1 MVKLVERVET
11 PVMTAWFS
19 AIHFLRPHGLW
30 ALLALPLLWALWRM
44 RRQRQSVWRNQVD
57 PHLLPHLLAR
67 SDRSVRGAFVGMT
80 LAYVLAVVALA
91 GPSWRQEEQP
101 LWRSSAPLVLA
112 LDLSSRIGAA
122 DLPPS
127 RLLQVRAKLAHL
139 LRDRTGGQVALVAYA
154 GDTFTVTPLTD
165 DPANVALF
173 LDDLSPEVMPIDGQ
187 RADRAIEWSGRLLK
201 QGGYDTGDILIVT
214 DRSDAAARDAAQAA
228 AAQGFRVSAL
238 GLGTPAGA
246 AYRDAEGGIRHA
258 ARDDGS
264 LRALASA
271 GRGKFE
277 VLSRDDGDL
286 RALGVLSP
294 QASEATAGGAA
305 GKTWR
310 DEGYWLL
317 LPLLLLSLFAFRRGG
332 AAAILVVCLGLPL
345 SMPAQAAERDWWRRP
360 DQQQH
365 VRIAS
370 GAEAYRKGDF
380 AAAEKAF
387 SDIDTATG
395 WYNRG
400 NALAKQGKY
409 DDAVAAYDKALAH
422 QPGMQDAVANR
433 QAVEAARKRQQQD
446 SQGQKG
452 GGKNQKPNPGQD
464 QSGQQSPAGAKK
476 DQGSEGEPQNKDSPS
491 PLPPK
496 PEQSKSEAASNTP
509 TAPQQDAP
517 QQDAPQDAKSQ
528 QAADAAQRE
537 RMRQAMAGKQG
548 EEQKGQQSTDKAVQ
562 SETAEERERRQALET
577 WLRRVPDE
585 PGGLL
590 KSKFRLEYERRQRE
604 GQ

>member
-1 MVKLVERVET
+1 MVEPTERVEA
-11 PVMTAWFS
+11 PVVTAWLS
-19 AIHFLRPHGLW
+19 ALHFLRPHWLW

-44 RRQRQSVWRNQVD
+44 RRQRQNVWRNQVD

-67 SDRSVRGAFVGMT
+67 SDRSVRGALVGMT
-80 LAYVLAVVALA
+80 LTYVLAVVALA

-101 LWRSSAPLVLA
+101 LWRSSAPLVVA

-127 RLLQVRAKLAHL
+127 RLLQARAKLAHL
-139 LRDRTGGQVALVAYA
+139 LRDRTGGQVALVVYA
-154 GDTFTVTPLTD
+154 GDAFTVTPLTD

-173 LDDLSPEVMPIDGQ
+173 LDDLSPEVMPVDGQ
-187 RADRAIEWSGRLLK
+187 RADRAIEWSVRLLK
-201 QGGYDTGDILIVT
+201 QGGYDIGDILVMT
-214 DRSDAAARDAAQAA
+214 DRSDSAARDAAQAA
-228 AAQGFRVSAL
+228 VAQGFRISVL

-246 AYRDAEGGIRHA
+246 AYRDAEGNIDHA

-264 LRALASA
+264 LRTLALA

-286 RALGVLSP
+286 RALGVLNP
-294 QASEATAGGAA
+294 QATEATAGGAA

-317 LPLLLLSLFAFRRGG
+317 LPLLALSVFAFRRGG
-332 AAAILVVCLGLPL
+332 AVAILLLCLGLPL
-345 SMPAQAAERDWWRRP
+345 SMPAQAAERDWWRRA
-360 DQQQH
+360 DQLQH
-365 VRIAS
+365 AQIAS

-387 SDIDTATG
+387 RGIDTATG

-400 NALAKQGKY
+400 NALAKQDKY
-409 DDAVAAYDKALAH
+409 DEAIAAYDKALAH
-422 QPGMQDAVANR
+422 EPDMQDAIANR
-433 QAVEAARKRQQQD
+433 RAVEAARQRQQQ
-446 SQGQKG
+446 SGQGQQG
-452 GGKNQKPNPGQD
+452 EGKDQKQKPGQD
-464 QSGQQSPAGAKK
+464 QSGQQPPTDAGK
-476 DQGSEGEPQNKDSPS
+476 DKDSKGEPQDAGSSSPS
-491 PLPPK
+491 PPEPGQPK
-496 PEQSKSEAASNTP
+496 DETP
-509 TAPQQDAP
+509 SDAPAAPQPSD
-517 QQDAPQDAKSQ
+517 PQDAKSQ
-528 QAADAAQRE
+528 QEADAAQRE
-537 RMRQAMAGKQG
+537 RMRQAMAGKPG
-548 EEQKGQQSTDKAVQ
+548 EEQNGPQPADKAVQ